1 MLFVSLAQNNAHT
14 KIVVVDAEAS
24 GSLHCSTKNDF
35 SYEKNVPV
43 LISRK
48 VPQIFLS
55 FSRWGM
61 QGAVTRICTQPE
73 R

>member
-1 MLFVSLAQNNAHT
+1 MYT
-14 KIVVVDAEAS
+14 KIVVDAEAS

-55 FSRWGM
+55 FSLDRECK
-61 QGAVTRICTQPE
+61 AR
-73 R
+73 